1 MKFLQYIQANFSQ
14 GRGGRAQAG
23 FFFHGF
29 TSKGGEVLATLLLI
43 GDFDDSEVWF
53 PPTHSS
59 SSTLTMTGWE
69 MGVTNEGKAIKSIS
83 CIGEGQFDKD
93 KDKDKGV
100 KIVVTR
106 LVQE

>member
-1 MKFLQYIQANFSQ
+1 
-14 GRGGRAQAG
+14 
-23 FFFHGF
+23 
-29 TSKGGEVLATLLLI
+29 
-43 GDFDDSEVWF
+43 
-53 PPTHSS
+53 
-59 SSTLTMTGWE
+59 MTGWE

-93 KDKDKGV
+93 KDKGV